1 MNLEVANRLL
11 NLRKKNNLSQEELA
25 EKLGISRQAISKWER
40 GDASPDTDNLIQLSN
55 LYRVSLDELLGIDV
69 KTFKTPEYPH
79 SSSDM
84 DARTIRLTKSESDE
98 LNYMFEDTSSKRVV
112 YPKDSLDKE
121 VYPKGVEPPQYQ
133 EPVQSSSYSNVSPI
147 STAYRQSNPIVTTQ
161 DNTYSKHGK
170 KKKKRRPFVP
180 PFTNNKFINWF
191 ESFMA
196 KHKISYKGLY
206 TFPIYAIGIALAILS
221 QEMFYYS
228 STANCFT
235 GMSLLGIPLYYTFI
249 KSIQTRNAN
258 FFGYPILAIMLTL
271 LTQAITDSDIS
282 ALWLATIPFY
292 YWFVNKDK

>member
-1 MNLEVANRLL
+1 MNLEVANKLL

-121 VYPKGVEPPQYQ
+121 IYPKGVEPPQYQ
-133 EPVQSSSYSNVSPI
+133 EPIQSNSYNNVNPM

-170 KKKKRRPFVP
+170 KNKKKRPFVP
-180 PFTNNKFINWF
+180 PYTNNKFINWF

-221 QEMFYYS
+221 QEIFYYS
-228 STANCFT
+228 IANCFT
-235 GMSLLGIPLYYTFI
+235 GISLLGIPLYYTAI
-249 KSIQTRNAN
+249 KSIQTRNPN

-271 LTQAITDSDIS
+271 FTYAGINSDIS

>member
-161 DNTYSKHGK
+161 DSTYSKHGK

-271 LTQAITDSDIS
+271 LTQAIIDSDIS

-292 YWFVNKDK
+292 YWFMNKDK

>member
-1 MNLEVANRLL
+1 M
-11 NLRKKNNLSQEELA
+11 
-25 EKLGISRQAISKWER
+25 
-40 GDASPDTDNLIQLSN
+40 
-55 LYRVSLDELLGIDV
+55 YRVSLDELLGIDV

-84 DARTIRLTKSESDE
+84 DARTIRLTKSGSDE

-121 VYPKGVEPPQYQ
+121 IYPKGVEPPQYQ
-133 EPVQSSSYSNVSPI
+133 EPIQSNSYNNVNPM

-170 KKKKRRPFVP
+170 KKKKKRPFVP
-180 PFTNNKFINWF
+180 PYTNNKFINWF

-221 QEMFYYS
+221 QEIFYY

-235 GMSLLGIPLYYTFI
+235 GISLLGIPLYYTAI
-249 KSIQTRNAN
+249 KSIQTRNPN

-271 LTQAITDSDIS
+271 FTYAGINSDIS